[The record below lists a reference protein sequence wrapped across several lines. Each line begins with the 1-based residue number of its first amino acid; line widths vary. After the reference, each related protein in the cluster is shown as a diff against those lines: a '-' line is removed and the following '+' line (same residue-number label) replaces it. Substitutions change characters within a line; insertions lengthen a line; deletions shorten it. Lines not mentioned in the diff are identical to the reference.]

1 MEKKIIFNSWDSNY
15 KKPFGAVRTG
25 DKCTFSIRLPKDL
38 QLDYNPAMVFYRT
51 GFRERF
57 LTMEFTREETDC
69 NVYSVDFFPVHIDLH
84 YYYFAVTS
92 GGQRFYIKK
101 ISANIGEM
109 SPDGSGSVFQLTVY
123 DKGFNSPEF
132 LKGGIIYQIFPDRFA
147 KFDDTNA
154 DGALTDTTKT
164 DVSGNALTDISDAS
178 AADSGEK
185 NEIPKDRIIR
195 NDWLGTPNY
204 APDSTGMVRN
214 NDYFGGNLKGIM
226 SKLGYLADLGVTC
239 IYLNPIFEA
248 HENHRYNTANYE
260 KVDPMLGTNA
270 DFKELC
276 DKAKEFGISII
287 LDGVFS
293 HTGADSIYFNK
304 YGRYDTIGAYN
315 SPDSPYYDW
324 YNFINYPD
332 VYDSWWGFSTL
343 PNVQEN
349 NPKYTEYIC
358 GHGGILDYWLSL
370 GARGFRLDVAD
381 ELPDKFLE
389 NLNKCVKKHT
399 VTEEAEDG
407 TRKTDS
413 HCVIGEVWEDASNKE
428 AYGIK
433 RRYLL
438 GFQLDTVMNYPFRDA
453 ISSYVMGGSA
463 ENFANSIMVIL
474 ENYPKPS
481 IDCLMNFVS
490 THDTERAI
498 TRYGG
503 IKIDEQRKDLMAEHY
518 LSPTQYS
525 VGKNRLKV
533 ATLLTFFLP
542 GVPSVYYGDEVGL
555 EGYKDPFNRRCYPW
569 GKEDFE
575 LLDYVKELSKIRKEN
590 EVFKDGSLRFLN
602 IADDVLVFA
611 RYSAD
616 LKTAVLVYVN
626 RTAAYQSLPKEKNMV
641 KMGTYEHLDGSVD
654 EIGTLHISPYGY
666 AISVNKL

>member
-1 MEKKIIFNSWDSNY
+1 MSAVQKIVFNSWDTDY

-38 QLDYNPAMVFYRT
+38 PLDYNPAMVFYRT

-57 LTMEFTREETDC
+57 LTMEFVREESDC
-69 NVYSVDFFPVHIDLH
+69 NVYSVDFFPVHTDLH

-92 GGQRFYIKK
+92 LGQRFYIKK
-101 ISANIGEM
+101 TSANTGEM

-123 DKGFNSPEF
+123 DKSFNSPDF

-147 KFDDTNA
+147 KA
-154 DGALTDTTKT
+154 
-164 DVSGNALTDISDAS
+164 DISTDNVP
-178 AADSGEK
+178 E
-185 NEIPKDRIIR
+185 DRIIR
-195 NDWLGTPNY
+195 DDWFGTPYY

-214 NDYFGGNLKGIM
+214 NDYFGGNLKGIE
-226 SKLGYLADLGVTC
+226 SKLDYLADLGVTC

-260 KVDPMLGTNA
+260 KVDPLLGTND
-270 DFKELC
+270 DFEELC
-276 DKAKEFGISII
+276 DKARQKGISVI

-304 YGRYDTIGAYN
+304 FGRYDTIGAYN
-315 SPDSPYYDW
+315 SSDSPYYDW
-324 YNFINYPD
+324 YNFISYPD

-349 NPKYTEYIC
+349 NPKFTEYIC
-358 GHGGILDYWLSL
+358 GKGGILDYWTSL

-389 NLNKCVKKHT
+389 NLNKCVKKHS
-399 VTEEAEDG
+399 VTELTEDG
-407 TRKTDS
+407 EEKTDTN
-413 HCVIGEVWEDASNKE
+413 CIIGEVWEDASNKE

-518 LSPTQYS
+518 LSPTQYA

-542 GVPSVYYGDEVGL
+542 GVPSVYYGDEVGS

-575 LLDYVKELSKIRKEN
+575 LLDYFKELSEIRREN
-590 EVFKDGSLRFLN
+590 EVFKDGTLKFLN

-611 RYSAD
+611 RYSSD

-626 RTAAYQSLPKEKNMV
+626 RTGVVQSLPKEKNII
-641 KMGTYEHLDGSVD
+641 KIGTYEHLDGSVD
-654 EIGTLHISPYGY
+654 EIGTLHINPYGY